1 MIARA
6 LSTIR
11 TQRWWQG
18 LLAIT
23 ALGLAVRLIYILGFH
38 RNDAVWGDPFMYHY
52 GANLLVK
59 GHPFIHPLAYI
70 FFDHRVTP
78 AADHP
83 PLYILWLAIPS
94 LFGLG
99 TVLGHM
105 LWSTVL
111 GTGTVLLTGLLG
123 RRVAGNRAGL
133 IAATIAALYPN
144 IWVYDAQ
151 VLSETLAIFVSTATL
166 LLAYRAYDSPSVRA
180 IVTVGVACAFAAL
193 SRSELIL
200 LVPVLMW
207 PLCFRIPEWRDRVKW
222 AAAGTGATL
231 LVLAPWVIFNMVR
244 FEHPV
249 YLSSQLEATLVGA
262 NCADTY
268 HGPDLGLLSS
278 TCLVTPPLPE
288 GDQSVQA
295 IELRR
300 RARVFI
306 THNEGRIPVV
316 VAARVGRILGVYH
329 PRKQI
334 EVDYVLEGRER
345 RVAWAGMISAYF
357 VEIAAIAGVIVLRR
371 RKQPVYIMLAL
382 PAIVLFTAAMMY
394 GTNRFRASGEVSIV
408 VLAAVA
414 LDALWNQIAP
424 RHEAVEPA
432 ADCVPLEVPG

>member
-1 MIARA
+1 MISRA
-6 LSTIR
+6 LQTVR
-11 TQRWWQG
+11 TQRFWQG
-18 LLAIT
+18 LVAIT
-23 ALGLAVRLIYILGFH
+23 LLGLAVRLTYILGFH
-38 RNDAVWGDPFMYHY
+38 RHDTVWGDPFMYHY

-59 GHPFIHPLAYI
+59 GKPFIHPLAYI
-70 FFDHRVTP
+70 FFHRTTP

-99 TVLGHM
+99 TVLVHM

-144 IWVYDAQ
+144 IWVYDGQ
-151 VLSETLAIFVSTATL
+151 LLSETLAIFVTTATL

-180 IVTVGVACAFAAL
+180 IVVFGVACALAAL

-200 LVPVLMW
+200 LVPALMW
-207 PLCFRIPEWRDRVKW
+207 PLCFRTPVWRDRLKW
-222 AAAGTGATL
+222 IAAGTATTL

-268 HGPDLGLLSS
+268 HGGELGLLTS
-278 TCLVTPPLPE
+278 TCLVNPPLPE

-300 RARVFI
+300 RAREFI
-306 THNEGRIPVV
+306 SHNEGRIPVV
-316 VAARVGRILGVYH
+316 VAARLGRVLGIYH
-329 PRKQI
+329 PQDQI
-334 EVDYVLEGRER
+334 SVDRVLEGRER
-345 RVAWAGMISAYF
+345 KVAWAGMLSAY
-357 VEIAAIAGVIVLRR
+357 VIEIAAIAGVVILRR
-371 RKQPVYIMLAL
+371 RKQPVYILLVL
-382 PAIVLFTAAMMY
+382 PAIVLFTVALMY
-394 GTNRFRASGEVSIV
+394 GTNRFRAAGEVSIV

-414 LDALWNQIAP
+414 LDALWAQVAP
-424 RHEAVEPA
+424 TREVVEQP
-432 ADCVPLEVPG
+432 ADCVPVEVPG

>member
-1 MIARA
+1 VIARA
-6 LSTIR
+6 WQTVR

-23 ALGLAVRLIYILGFH
+23 ALGLAVRLIYIVGFH
-38 RNDAVWGDPFMYHY
+38 RHDHVWGDPFMYHY
-52 GANLLVK
+52 GADLLAK
-59 GHPFIHPLAYI
+59 GHPFIHPLAYRYS
-70 FFDHRVTP
+70 HHTTP

-94 LFGLG
+94 LLGIG
-99 TVLGHM
+99 TVLVHM

-111 GTGTVLLTGLLG
+111 GTGTVVLVGLLG

-144 IWVYDAQ
+144 IWVYDGQ
-151 VLSETLAIFVSTATL
+151 LLSETLAIFVSTATL

-180 IVTVGVACAFAAL
+180 VVTVGIACALAAL

-200 LVPVLMW
+200 LVPVLLW
-207 PLCFRIPEWRDRVKW
+207 PLCFRTPEWRDRVKW
-222 AAAGTGATL
+222 AAAGTAATL
-231 LVLAPWVIFNMVR
+231 LVLAPWIIFNMVR

-262 NCADTY
+262 NCQDTY
-268 HGPDLGLLSS
+268 HGGQLGAISS
-278 TCLVTPPLPE
+278 TCLVNPPLPE

-306 THNEGRIPVV
+306 THNERRVPVV

-329 PRKQI
+329 PRAQI
-334 EVDYVLEGRER
+334 DLDHVLEGRER
-345 RVAWAGMISAYF
+345 PVAWTGMVSAYF
-357 VEIAAIAGVIVLRR
+357 IEIAAIAGVVILRR
-371 RKQPVYIMLAL
+371 RKQPVYILLVL
-382 PAIVLFTAAMMY
+382 PAIVLFTVAVMY

-414 LDALWNQIAP
+414 LDALWTQIAP
-424 RHEAVEPA
+424 RHETVEPA
-432 ADCVPLEVPG
+432 ADCVPIEVPG